1 MITIS
6 QDNLNEIAENTKDNC
21 HGENYEMIAK
31 LLNLKNITAALTE
44 INIQHR
50 QLGYLTPY
58 LAEVRESKRSV
69 LMDHC
74 RERVTNFKELY
85 DTL

>member
-31 LLNLKNITAALTE
+31 LLNLKNITAALTD

-50 QLGYLTPY
+50 QLGSLTPY
-58 LAEVRESKRSV
+58 LSHVRDEKRRV
-69 LMDHC
+69 LMNHC

-85 DTL
+85 DAL